1 MNTRPNRIVRIFMRH
16 SLPLVIVAF
25 LLGGGAMLLS
35 RNFIRSNSVLQA
47 NQKLAAVQSY
57 YDVIVILRPRATG
70 YFATLLM

>member
-1 MNTRPNRIVRIFMRH
+1 MSARPYRIVRIFMRH

-47 NQKLAAVQSY
+47 NQKLSAVQAY
-57 YDVIVILRPRATG
+57 YDVILDEMDS
-70 YFATLLM
+70 LSLMFST

>member
-1 MNTRPNRIVRIFMRH
+1 
-16 SLPLVIVAF
+16 
-25 LLGGGAMLLS
+25 MLLS

-57 YDVIVILRPRATG
+57 LRCNRHSQAKATG